1 MSNHEQRPVDVDWER
16 AEHAAS
22 LAAIPLEQLPD
33 DEARGELIRRALA
46 GRDVY
51 AYTPVGQEEYVVW
64 VRQRRPDVESRF
76 APMAWAQLW
85 RAGLQPE
92 HTGGMT

>member
-1 MSNHEQRPVDVDWER
+1 MSNHEQCSVDWER

-22 LAAIPLEQLPD
+22 IAAIPIEQLPD

-64 VRQRRPDVESRF
+64 VRQRRPDIESRF
-76 APMAWAQLW
+76 APMEWARLW
-85 RAGLQPE
+85 REGVQPE
-92 HTGGMT
+92 GAE

>member
-1 MSNHEQRPVDVDWER
+1 MSNHEQHPIDWEW

-22 LAAIPLEQLPD
+22 IAAIPLEQLPD

-51 AYTPVGQEEYVVW
+51 AYTPVTREDYVVW
-64 VRQRRPDVESRF
+64 VRQSRPDTESRF

-85 RAGLQPE
+85 RRGLQPE
-92 HTGGMT
+92 GEE